1 MNRTAW
7 NPEWSAAIERITT
20 LVEAMFACRAKF
32 RTLDSF
38 LEPLNRSAYLEQDL
52 VFLESTLFEVP
63 EMIRSVV
70 AGQFAFPLRVRRA
83 GAGPKDVSLV
93 GVATIEGLAASD
105 DIRLKQIAEFLH
117 LAVESRLDAFERLL
131 DIEQR
136 EQRLALE
143 QENRESGKVIR
154 LFPRDLDSR
163 NIGSGDNMPRS
174 LSDEASDETVSSYH
188 LPASEAALELSKPL
202 LLVNDHLARKS
213 SSSLG
218 SSIGSSMG
226 SIRMSIQEKIAI
238 EIFNKSGHWFFVG
251 LNDLSDESFRTAH
264 SFRELGRMI
273 VFIPN
278 LAEVS
283 IEKQLRLAEVFA
295 ATKGE
300 TNAPSVIAFVD
311 EDPKAHVARGTI
323 LPHLLDAMAMIHVPA
338 ALALSTSSGAPISG
352 HRTFGV
358 LLREITA
365 TLRGRPASREGLEGG
380 SVIPLNGRWQHD
392 DGPNPTFH

>member
-1 MNRTAW
+1 MNRTTW

-38 LEPLNRSAYLEQDL
+38 LEPLNRIAYLEQDL

-70 AGQFAFPLRVRRA
+70 PGQFAFPLRVRRA
-83 GAGPKDVSLV
+83 GAEPKDVSLV

-105 DIRLKQIAEFLH
+105 DVRLKQIAEFLH

-136 EQRLALE
+136 EQQLRLE
-143 QENRESGKVIR
+143 QEMRESKKVVR
-154 LFPRDLDSR
+154 LFPRDLGPRDLGPRDLGPRDLGPRKVDHDDSQ
-163 NIGSGDNMPRS
+163 
-174 LSDEASDETVSSYH
+174 ETVSLFN
-188 LPASEAALELSKPL
+188 LPASEASIEITKPL
-202 LLVNDHLARKS
+202 LLVNDHLARKATNS
-213 SSSLG
+213 PNSNSLK
-218 SSIGSSMG
+218 SM
-226 SIRMSIQEKIAI
+226 QEKIAV

-251 LNDLSDESFRTAH
+251 LNDLSDDSFRTAH

-273 VFIPN
+273 VFITN

-300 TNAPSVIAFVD
+300 ADAPSVIAFVD
-311 EDPKAHVARGTI
+311 EDPKALIARGKV

-338 ALALSTSSGAPISG
+338 ALALNTSIGAPIAG
-352 HRTFGV
+352 NRTFGV
-358 LLREITA
+358 LLREISA
-365 TLRGRPASREGLEGG
+365 TLMGRPASREGFEGA

-392 DGPNPTFH
+392 DSPNPTFH

>member
-1 MNRTAW
+1 MNRTTW

-38 LEPLNRSAYLEQDL
+38 LEPQNRSAYLEQDL

-70 AGQFAFPLRVRRA
+70 PGQFAFPLRVRRA
-83 GAGPKDVSLV
+83 GAEPKDVSLV

-105 DIRLKQIAEFLH
+105 DVRLKQIAEFLH

-136 EQRLALE
+136 EQQLLLE
-143 QENRESGKVIR
+143 QEMRESKKVVR
-154 LFPRDLDSR
+154 LFPRDLGPRKVHHDDSQ
-163 NIGSGDNMPRS
+163 
-174 LSDEASDETVSSYH
+174 ETVSSFH
-188 LPASEAALELSKPL
+188 LPASEASLEITKPL

-213 SSSLG
+213 MNSLK
-218 SSIGSSMG
+218 SM
-226 SIRMSIQEKIAI
+226 QEKIAI

-251 LNDLSDESFRTAH
+251 LNDLADESFRTAH

-273 VFIPN
+273 VFISN

-295 ATKGE
+295 GTKGE
-300 TNAPSVIAFVD
+300 ADAPSVIAFVD
-311 EDPKAHVARGTI
+311 EDPKVLVARGTV

-338 ALALSTSSGAPISG
+338 ALALSTSSGAPIAG

-358 LLREITA
+358 LLREISA
-365 TLRGRPASREGLEGG
+365 TLMGRPACREGFEGA
-380 SVIPLNGRWQHD
+380 SVIPLNGRWQQD
-392 DGPNPTFH
+392 DSPNPTFH

>member
-1 MNRTAW
+1 MNRTTW
-7 NPEWSAAIERITT
+7 NPKWSAAIERITT

-38 LEPLNRSAYLEQDL
+38 LEPVSRSAYLEQDL

-70 AGQFAFPLRVRRA
+70 PGQFAFPLRVRRA
-83 GAGPKDVSLV
+83 GAGPTEVSLV

-105 DIRLKQIAEFLH
+105 DTRLKQIAEFLH

-136 EQRLALE
+136 EQQLLLE
-143 QENRESGKVIR
+143 QEMRESKKVVR
-154 LFPRDLDSR
+154 LFPREL
-163 NIGSGDNMPRS
+163 GPRE
-174 LSDEASDETVSSYH
+174 LGPRQSDRDDAQETVSSFN
-188 LPASEAALELSKPL
+188 LPASEASLEITKPL

-213 SSSLG
+213 TNSPNSSSLK
-218 SSIGSSMG
+218 SM
-226 SIRMSIQEKIAI
+226 QEKIAI

-251 LNDLSDESFRTAH
+251 LNDLADESFRTAH

-273 VFIPN
+273 VFISN

-300 TNAPSVIAFVD
+300 TDAPSVIAFVD
-311 EDPKAHVARGTI
+311 EDPKALIARGTV

-338 ALALSTSSGAPISG
+338 ALALSTSSGAPIAG

-365 TLRGRPASREGLEGG
+365 TLRGRPASREGFEGA
-380 SVIPLNGRWQHD
+380 SIIPINGRWQHD
-392 DGPNPTFH
+392 DSPNPTFH

>member
-1 MNRTAW
+1 MPKVVRLTAQVLPLLRLMNRTTW

-32 RTLDSF
+32 RALDSF

-52 VFLESTLFEVP
+52 VFLDSTLFEVP
-63 EMIRSVV
+63 EMIRAVV
-70 AGQFAFPLRVRRA
+70 PGQFAFPLRVRRA
-83 GAGPKDVSLV
+83 GAGPKDVTLV

-105 DIRLKQIAEFLH
+105 DTRLKQIAEFLH

-136 EQRLALE
+136 EQQLLLE
-143 QENRESGKVIR
+143 QEMRESKKVVR
-154 LFPRDLDSR
+154 LFPRDL
-163 NIGSGDNMPRS
+163 GPRD
-174 LSDEASDETVSSYH
+174 LGLRKSDHDYSQETVSSFN
-188 LPASEAALELSKPL
+188 LPASEASLEITKPL

-213 SSSLG
+213 SNL
-218 SSIGSSMG
+218 IKVM
-226 SIRMSIQEKIAI
+226 QEKIAI

-273 VFIPN
+273 VFISN

-300 TNAPSVIAFVD
+300 LDAPSVIAFVD
-311 EDPKAHVARGTI
+311 EDPKALIARGTV

-338 ALALSTSSGAPISG
+338 ALALSTSSGAPIAG

-365 TLRGRPASREGLEGG
+365 TLRGRPASREGFEGA
-380 SVIPLNGRWQHD
+380 SIIPLNGRWQHD
-392 DGPNPTFH
+392 DSPNPTFH

>member
-1 MNRTAW
+1 MNRTTW

-20 LVEAMFACRAKF
+20 LVEAMFACHAKF

-38 LEPLNRSAYLEQDL
+38 LEPGSRSAYLEQDL

-70 AGQFAFPLRVRRA
+70 PGQFAFPLRVRRA
-83 GAGPKDVSLV
+83 GADAKETSLV

-105 DIRLKQIAEFLH
+105 DSRLKQIAEFLH

-136 EQRLALE
+136 EQQLVLE
-143 QENRESGKVIR
+143 QERRESKKVVR
-154 LFPRDLDSR
+154 LYPRD
-163 NIGSGDNMPRS
+163 SGPREHAPRQ
-174 LSDEASDETVSSYH
+174 LCDEASDDPVSSFH
-188 LPASEAALELSKPL
+188 LPSSQTALELSKPL
-202 LLVNDHLARKS
+202 LLVNDRLARKPS
-213 SSSLG
+213 PSQK
-218 SSIGSSMG
+218 SM
-226 SIRMSIQEKIAI
+226 QEKIAL

-251 LNDLSDESFRTAH
+251 LNDLSDDSFRTVQ

-273 VFIPN
+273 VFISN

-300 TNAPSVIAFVD
+300 TDAPSVIAFVD
-311 EDPKAHVARGTI
+311 EDPKALIARGTV
-323 LPHLLDAMAMIHVPA
+323 LPHLIDAMAMIHVPA
-338 ALALSTSSGAPISG
+338 ALALSTSSGAPIVG
-352 HRTFGV
+352 HRTFGG
-358 LLREITA
+358 LLREISA
-365 TLRGRPASREGLEGG
+365 TLLGRPTSPDGNEGG
-380 SVIPLNGRWQHD
+380 SVIPLNSRWQLD
-392 DGPNPTFH
+392 DSPNPTFH

>member
-1 MNRTAW
+1 MNRTTW

-38 LEPLNRSAYLEQDL
+38 LEPVSRSAYLEQDL

-63 EMIRSVV
+63 EMIRSMVP
-70 AGQFAFPLRVRRA
+70 GQFAFPLRVRRA
-83 GAGPKDVSLV
+83 GAEVKDLSLV

-105 DIRLKQIAEFLH
+105 DTRLKQIAEFLH

-136 EQRLALE
+136 EQKLVLD
-143 QENRESGKVIR
+143 QEMRESKKVVR
-154 LFPRDLDSR
+154 LYPRDLGPR
-163 NIGSGDNMPRS
+163 LSGDES
-174 LSDEASDETVSSYH
+174 SDETVSSFH
-188 LPASEAALELSKPL
+188 LPVSETALELSKPL

-213 SSSLG
+213 SSAQKSVQG
-218 SSIGSSMG
+218 SA
-226 SIRMSIQEKIAI
+226 QEKIAI

-251 LNDLSDESFRTAH
+251 LNDLSDDSFRTAH

-273 VFIPN
+273 VFIAN
-278 LAEVS
+278 LAHVS

-300 TNAPSVIAFVD
+300 TDAPSVIAFVD
-311 EDPKAHVARGTI
+311 EDPKVLIARGAV

-338 ALALSTSSGAPISG
+338 ALALSTSSGAPIAG

-365 TLRGRPASREGLEGG
+365 TLLGRPSSREGAEGA
-380 SVIPLNGRWQHD
+380 SVIPLNGRWQRD
-392 DGPNPTFH
+392 DSPNPTFH

>member
-1 MNRTAW
+1 MNRTTW

-38 LEPLNRSAYLEQDL
+38 LEPVSRSAYLEQDL

-70 AGQFAFPLRVRRA
+70 PGQFAFPLRVRRA
-83 GAGPKDVSLV
+83 GADAKDISLV

-105 DIRLKQIAEFLH
+105 DTRLKQIAEFLH

-136 EQRLALE
+136 EQQLVLE
-143 QENRESGKVIR
+143 QEMRESKKVVR
-154 LFPRDLDSR
+154 LYPRDA
-163 NIGSGDNMPRS
+163 GPREHAPRRI
-174 LSDEASDETVSSYH
+174 SDDASDETVSSFN

-213 SSSLG
+213 STSQKSVQNLAH
-218 SSIGSSMG
+218 
-226 SIRMSIQEKIAI
+226 EKIAI

-251 LNDLSDESFRTAH
+251 LNDLSDDSFRTAH

-273 VFIPN
+273 VFISN
-278 LAEVS
+278 LADVS

-300 TNAPSVIAFVD
+300 SDAPSVIAFVD
-311 EDPKAHVARGTI
+311 EDPKVLVARGTV

-338 ALALSTSSGAPISG
+338 ALSLSTSSGAPIAG

-365 TLRGRPASREGLEGG
+365 TLIGRPAMREGLEGA
-380 SVIPLNGRWQHD
+380 SVIPLNGRWQRD
-392 DGPNPTFH
+392 DSPNPTFH